1 MTGRFTWGVSTNQG
15 PDSASQKVA
24 DGLWEVTSW
33 KSWKSSMN
41 GAGAWPCKR
50 SSNRRMCKNKTKR
63 SSKMHQE
70 MSSEE
75 LQSVR
80 ETQTSA
86 KTAMLWL
93 DQTNKPQLRT
103 SLTLTFYASST
114 QNHPSRTFLKEIR
127 RQWMRYNNSK
137 DLLFGLYEGNGRR
150 LSSRYSQLLT
160 FSEIPLK
167 TNSKSIQIASV
178 ILSTNSTSI
187 TEASGA
193 SYNLKV
199 QTRR

>member
-1 MTGRFTWGVSTNQG
+1 
-15 PDSASQKVA
+15 
-24 DGLWEVTSW
+24 
-33 KSWKSSMN
+33 MN

-50 SSNRRMCKNKTKR
+50 SSSRRMCKNKTKQR
-63 SSKMHQE
+63 SKMHPE
-70 MSSEE
+70 MYYEE
-75 LQSVR
+75 LQLVR
-80 ETQTSA
+80 ETQTSV
-86 KTAMLWL
+86 KTVMLWL
-93 DQTNKPQLRT
+93 DQTNKPQLKT

-114 QNHPSRTFLKEIR
+114 QNHPSKTFLKETR
-127 RQWMRYNNSK
+127 RQWMRYNSNNR
-137 DLLFGLYEGNGRR
+137 DLLFGLYEGKGRR

-167 TNSKSIQIASV
+167 TNSKSIQTALV
-178 ILSTNSTSI
+178 ILSTNSTYI